1 MKINEP
7 KFWVD
12 KKVFLTG
19 ATGFIGKHLV
29 NRLRALGAE
38 VRVFVHTT
46 PSVEKQIVGNLI
58 EYADTIELRKFLQT
72 YLPDVVFHLAA
83 QPLINDAEKLL
94 LTTLDTNIRGTYNLL
109 FACSGV
115 KSIQSIVHI
124 STDKVYGNLD
134 IITEKEIPNGVEHPY
149 NASKLSADIIAQMF
163 ANTFDLPLVIIR
175 NGNIY
180 GDGDLHWERIVPRTF
195 KQVLSGK
202 SPVIRGDGTA
212 MRDYI
217 HVSEIVAGFIN
228 AATYNW
234 AKTGVSILRLGSN
247 KSYPVSEVIDQ
258 ILKLTKRI
266 DLSPVYETVLRGEI
280 PNQHI
285 VDTVSREAIGWYPEI
300 DLERGLELTA
310 PYYLEKCRD

>member
-1 MKINEP
+1 MKINET
-7 KFWVD
+7 KFWED

-19 ATGFIGKHLV
+19 GEGFIGKHLV
-29 NRLRALGAE
+29 NRLRSLGAE
-38 VRVFVHTT
+38 VRLFVHKT
-46 PSVEKQIVGNLI
+46 PSVEKQFNGDLI
-58 EYADTIELRKFLQT
+58 EYKDTVELNKFLQV

-109 FACSGV
+109 YACVGV
-115 KSIQSIVHI
+115 KSIQSIVTI

-134 IITEKEIPNGVEHPY
+134 IITEKDIPNGVEHPY

-163 ANTFDLPLVIIR
+163 AHTFDLPIVIIR

-195 KQVLSGK
+195 RQAVHGK
-202 SPVIRGDGTA
+202 PPVIRGDGSA

-217 HVSEIVAGFIN
+217 HVSEIVTGFIN

-234 AKTGVSILRLGSN
+234 AKTGVNILRLGSN

-300 DLERGLELTA
+300 DLEQGLEITSH
-310 PYYLEKCRD
+310 YYLEKCK